1 MPPLEEEDTR
11 KVQTAVSGHAHSDVP
26 VFLPTDADDYD
37 EFICLHPQRAFYCGT
52 LLGGCGNRL
61 SPKQYRDRKCHFAHV
76 SAAERCQRAERD
88 EASADHLYIGRAL
101 AAWLKNQG
109 QRGIQPMYKPKMH
122 EVREVVDVLYSGGSR
137 LLRVQLARRSKR
149 EWEEADA
156 ELRARRSGLDWF
168 MGPDSLLANWQ
179 VDRQGYALRI
189 QCRSVGAG
197 REVEVGTQFPDGSV
211 EWTRLTECTLAPDGR
226 VLTPR
231 LLHAKDDT
239 PPPPSETEQQEP
251 PQVALP
257 ITPDSITLHDAA
269 LAGATE
275 TEHFYEVSV
284 RVTARLTLPSW
295 TSFLDS
301 RWTYQPI
308 GATLTVG
315 DDGLWHIAADS
326 VRPVEAEHAP
336 DAPTEPPSTDAR
348 SHNEETVTALREALE
363 DTARDCGMVN
373 MATLRKRALL
383 SEDELTIGRWLN
395 LLLQIERPRLPG
407 KPVLSALIKGPDGG
421 PAPFFRDVLEH
432 LGWERNLSDT
442 NVLAVWNREIRRAHA
457 AYRAT
462 TSTPAPT
469 PQEPERRPPS
479 RTRLSDSPALR
490 RRAAYDVFMDL
501 AREAQRANDFTYV
514 EQLTVDLEALAVSTT
529 EQQAVHEFTDW
540 VTDQAAEKL
549 YQDWERLAALTD
561 QLNREGDDLHLD
573 QLRRLLH
580 RAEKLA
586 QSLAPELATDERRDI
601 TRWREHVV
609 RLAKRPTLSDICRYA
624 TTVRLALRWA
634 ARERRTTTWSELTQR
649 IGAPLAG
656 LHPDDKVSVL
666 VEVDRETPEDNP
678 PLSALITAHD
688 THRPHPLY
696 RQVLFNLDRLTP
708 APEALYMHWRMALR
722 RHFEGR

>member
-1 MPPLEEEDTR
+1 MPSLEEEDTR

-37 EFICLHPQRAFYCGT
+37 EFIRLHPRRAFYCGT

-61 SPKQYRDRKCHFAHV
+61 APKQYRDRKCHFAHV
-76 SAAERCQRAERD
+76 SAAERCRRSERD

-101 AAWLKNQG
+101 ATWLEGQG
-109 QRGIQPMYKPKMH
+109 QRGAQPVYKSTTH
-122 EVREVVDVLYSGGSR
+122 EVRDVVDVLYGGGSR

-179 VDRQGYALRI
+179 VDRQGYALRV

-231 LLHAKDDT
+231 LLRAEDDT
-239 PPPPSETEQQEP
+239 PPPPSKTEQQAP
-251 PQVALP
+251 PRAVLP
-257 ITPDSITLHDAA
+257 IPPDGVTLDDAT
-269 LAGATE
+269 LVGATE
-275 TEHFYEVSV
+275 AEHLYEVSV
-284 RVTARLTLPSW
+284 RVTARLALPSR

-301 RWTYQPI
+301 RGSYQPI

-326 VRPVEAEHAP
+326 VRPAEVEQAP
-336 DAPTEPPSTDAR
+336 DAPVEPPSTDAR
-348 SHNEETVTALREALE
+348 SHHGETVAALREALE
-363 DTARDCGMVN
+363 DTARDRGMVSL
-373 MATLRKRALL
+373 ATLRRRVLPP
-383 SEDELTIGRWLN
+383 EDEPTVGRWLN

-432 LGWERNLSDT
+432 LGWEKNLSDT
-442 NVLAVWNREIRRAHA
+442 NVLAIWNREIRRAHA

-462 TSTPAPT
+462 TGTPALT
-469 PQEPERRPPS
+469 PQEPERRSSS
-479 RTRLSDSPALR
+479 RTRPSDSPALR

-501 AREAQRANDFTYV
+501 AREARRANDFTYV
-514 EQLTVDLEALAVSTT
+514 EQLTVDLEALAASPA
-529 EQQAVHEFTDW
+529 EQQAVHELADW
-540 VTDQAAEKL
+540 VTDRAAEEL

-561 QLNREGDDLHLD
+561 RLNREGDDLHLD

-580 RAEKLA
+580 HAEKLA
-586 QSLAPELATDERRDI
+586 QSLAPELATAERRDI
-601 TRWREHVV
+601 ARWREHAA
-609 RLAKRPTLSDICRYA
+609 RLAARPTLSEIRRCA
-624 TTVRLALRWA
+624 TAVRLALRWA

-649 IGAPLAG
+649 TGTPLAG

-678 PLSALITAHD
+678 PLSALITAHG

-696 RQVLFNLDRLTP
+696 RQVLFHLDRLAP
-708 APEALYMHWRMALR
+708 APEALYTHWRTALR